1 MKKENA
7 LTLDSVRLSAE
18 RDCLLILDQTLLPG
32 KTEILRLDTA
42 EEIWEAIRML
52 RVRGAPAIGVAAAYG
67 LALMASKLETAD
79 PEAFLIRFMEL
90 RDYFATTRPTAVNLF
105 RALDRMERIVRDNL
119 RYPFRR
125 SRKLCLLKRRQ
136 SGTKTRR

>member
-52 RVRGAPAIGVAAAYG
+52 RVRGAPAIGVRCGIRPGPYG
-67 LALMASKLETAD
+67 LETGTAD
-79 PEAFLIRFMEL
+79 PDAFLIRFMEL
-90 RDYFATTRPTAVNLF
+90 PRLFCHDAAHRSQPFPGAGPDGAHRAGQPFA
-105 RALDRMERIVRDNL
+105 I
-119 RYPFRR
+119 R
-125 SRKLCLLKRRQ
+125 SGDPGSSVC
-136 SGTKTRR
+136 